1 MLPSL
6 WELID
11 DKNIEP
17 WLPSVLRIMERQ
29 LRESTAVNAH
39 YYACEAITRGSAAGA
54 MDEFM
59 YYCEVQLN
67 CEYDELVHSRIMQ
80 AYHKSMKD
88 NVLFRSLSQT
98 MKARRGHKRKAR
110 KPRVRQQEEWAREE
124 KIQRQPCMSQ
134 DEAEGPT
141 LKAIYSQ
148 RRCKSGSMVRL
159 LPAYIGY
166 AQWEE
171 EEATEIRSILPY
183 PDTKKEWP
191 SDYFAACARQVRLE
205 TNLLPEY
212 IGGAQN
218 DTPDQHSMTLK
229 SFTEVAEMDFSKVD

>member
-1 MLPSL
+1 
-6 WELID
+6 
-11 DKNIEP
+11 
-17 WLPSVLRIMERQ
+17 
-29 LRESTAVNAH
+29 
-39 YYACEAITRGSAAGA
+39 
-54 MDEFM
+54 
-59 YYCEVQLN
+59 
-67 CEYDELVHSRIMQ
+67 
-80 AYHKSMKD
+80 
-88 NVLFRSLSQT
+88 
-98 MKARRGHKRKAR
+98 
-110 KPRVRQQEEWAREE
+110 
-124 KIQRQPCMSQ
+124 MSQ

-191 SDYFAACARQVRLE
+191 SDYFAARARQVRLE

-218 DTPDQHSMTLK
+218 YTPDQHSMTLK